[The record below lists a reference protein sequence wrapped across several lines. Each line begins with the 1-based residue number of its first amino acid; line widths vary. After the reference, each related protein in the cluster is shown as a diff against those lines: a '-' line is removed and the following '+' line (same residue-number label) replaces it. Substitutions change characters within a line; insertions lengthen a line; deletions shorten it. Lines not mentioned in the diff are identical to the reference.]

1 MKTEVR
7 TGPLWCASAF
17 VALVAH
23 MGVGVWIAADRK
35 QVQPLASLEPLTFE
49 LEAAPAQRAEEAQP
63 ETPEETPTP
72 PNESP
77 PDAPPEIVPPE
88 IEPPP
93 KEMQPPQEQ
102 EPPQPIEPLKEPDA
116 PNPEPPKPESPAP
129 PRPDDLAIPA
139 PPPPPQKPPP
149 APKPPVEP
157 RKKPPE
163 PKQRPAPRPQEA
175 APAKPT
181 RAAAPQVDRVAAAA
195 WQSQVMAHIERRKT
209 YPSGARARGEEG
221 VAVVRFRIGGNGAV
235 GGVAL
240 VRSSGSAELDRET
253 LALVT
258 RASPLPPH
266 PSGAAMTV
274 TAPVRYRLR

>member
-1 MKTEVR
+1 MNREAR

-35 QVQPLASLEPLTFE
+35 PAPPLASLKPLTFE
-49 LEAAPAQRAEEAQP
+49 LEAAPAQRAEHSQP
-63 ETPEETPTP
+63 ETPEEKPAP
-72 PNESP
+72 PVESP
-77 PDAPPEIVPPE
+77 QDAPPEAATPEVTPPPE
-88 IEPPP
+88 D
-93 KEMQPPQEQ
+93 MQPPQEQ
-102 EPPQPIEPLKEPDA
+102 EPPPPVEALKEPEA
-116 PNPEPPKPESPAP
+116 PNSEPPKPEPP
-129 PRPDDLAIPA
+129 KPRPDDLAIPA
-139 PPPPPQKPPP
+139 LPPPPQKRPP
-149 APKPPVEP
+149 APRPPVEP
-157 RKKPPE
+157 RKQPPE
-163 PKQRPAPRPQEA
+163 PKQRPAPRPQVA
-175 APAKPT
+175 APAKPA
-181 RAAAPQVDRVAAAA
+181 RAAAPQVDRAAAAA
-195 WQSQVMAHIERRKT
+195 WQSQVMAYLERRKT

-235 GGVAL
+235 SGVAL

-266 PSGAAMTV
+266 PSGAAMTL